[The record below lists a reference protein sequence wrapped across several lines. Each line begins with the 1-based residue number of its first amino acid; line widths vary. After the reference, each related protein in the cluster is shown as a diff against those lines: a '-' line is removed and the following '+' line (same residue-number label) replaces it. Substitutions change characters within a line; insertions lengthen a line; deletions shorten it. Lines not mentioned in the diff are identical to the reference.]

1 MNIEEKALSMFRA
14 EPYRY
19 NCAQTVC
26 AALERMDLVE
36 PLSACSGGRAPDG
49 LCGALYGALQCSP
62 EECRADIMA
71 RFVDR
76 LGYSRCRELKRR
88 AKSLAV
94 NVFLQ
99 PFPWPPGQRRER
111 TMTHVL

>member
-62 EECRADIMA
+62 EECP
-71 RFVDR
+71 
-76 LGYSRCRELKRR
+76 RR
-88 AKSLAV
+88 HHGAFCGQTGLFPVQGVEKGGPSL
-94 NVFLQ
+94 L
-99 PFPWPPGQRRER
+99 P
-111 TMTHVL
+111 

>member
-49 LCGALYGALQCSP
+49 LCGALYGALQCS
-62 EECRADIMA
+62 
-71 RFVDR
+71 
-76 LGYSRCRELKRR
+76 RR
-88 AKSLAV
+88 NAAQTSWRVCGQTGLFPVQGVEKGGPSL
-94 NVFLQ
+94 L
-99 PFPWPPGQRRER
+99 P
-111 TMTHVL
+111 

>member
-49 LCGALYGALQCSP
+49 LCGALYERFNAVRRNAAQTSWRVLWTDWVIPGAGS
-62 EECRADIMA
+62 
-71 RFVDR
+71 
-76 LGYSRCRELKRR
+76 
-88 AKSLAV
+88 
-94 NVFLQ
+94 
-99 PFPWPPGQRRER
+99 
-111 TMTHVL
+111 

>member
-26 AALERMDLVE
+26 AALERLDLVE
-36 PLSACSGGRAPDG
+36 SLSACSGGRAPDG

-62 EECRADIMA
+62 EECRADIVA

-76 LGYSRCRELKRR
+76 LGYSRCKELKKKGQVSCRECVST
-88 AKSLAV
+88 AVSLAA
-94 NVFLQ
+94 
-99 PFPWPPGQRRER
+99 GAKA
-111 TMTHVL
+111 

>member
-49 LCGALYGALQCSP
+49 LCGALIWSASMQSGGMPRRHHGAFCGQTGLFPVQGVEKGGP
-62 EECRADIMA
+62 
-71 RFVDR
+71 
-76 LGYSRCRELKRR
+76 
-88 AKSLAV
+88 SL
-94 NVFLQ
+94 L
-99 PFPWPPGQRRER
+99 P
-111 TMTHVL
+111 